1 MDPTGMVHALETV
14 HRQLVPGGRLIDI
27 HPSGEA
33 PPLFLRADSRQTLI
47 GWLGETDYFIE
58 YRQADR
64 AVAEAVSA
72 GLFSLEDHQEFM
84 FETQAEDIGRLVE
97 FLKANWSDAVLEE
110 RLSER
115 ASRLQH
121 QASGPSAI
129 ILAERVQILKLVSRR
144 ED

>member
-1 MDPTGMVHALETV
+1 MVHALETV

-97 FLKANWSDAVLEE
+97 FLNANWSDAVLEE
-110 RLSER
+110 RLSGPEVSVLALVDGR
-115 ASRLQH
+115 VATVYRDMVNGRWWK
-121 QASGPSAI
+121 QAY
-129 ILAERVQILKLVSRR
+129 
-144 ED
+144 